1 MNCYQQAMLRYHL
14 RHALRVM
21 GGVTWVIRREELDLN
36 GIPTGRVLTIGHLY
50 GLRYTRTSQIAGL
63 TLGIPGV
70 AASGGTAPRVVGIME
85 DGTAPQAGDRVER
98 VDGGASEGIVMAESY
113 QGVLYVTLAGDN
125 A

>member
-21 GGVTWVIRREELDLN
+21 GGVTWVIRREEQDLN

-70 AASGGTAPRVVGIME
+70 AASGGTEVA
-85 DGTAPQAGDRVER
+85 
-98 VDGGASEGIVMAESY
+98 MAC
-113 QGVLYVTLAGDN
+113 GRAT
-125 A
+125 